1 MTAEELQ
8 ARLKA
13 FALMLRFG
21 HDLFGAKDFDAAATM
36 AASNARG
43 ILNFTTS
50 TLVEVREGVVT
61 VLAQYGQPLVNAHSA
76 LAEET
81 RDAVLAWLASANPE
95 ADNRAG
101 KNFFVRLPLPA
112 NTAGADFTFVWV
124 LEYDGEM
131 PRYVPDTAKMLA
143 ASVGEGLCYQRL
155 CKDRGFSVRRHLSR
169 RWVWWLLA
177 LAAAAGML
185 VPVRESVTAEFSV
198 VAPEVTAAYAW
209 FDGPIAAC
217 RLQDGARVKAG
228 DLVAE
233 YETGAIAY
241 RFEAAQ
247 SQLREIEAELAL
259 ERQNAFAD
267 PERLGKV
274 KLLEARRE
282 TAQVSVEEAKWHLD
296 HAKLVAP
303 ADGVLSLA
311 DGRAELLTGK
321 AVRTGDRL
329 FSIMGGEGFVAEIP
343 VNERDAS
350 LLGDELAAE
359 LFLHT
364 APDRR
369 IAAEVTEVPSFPQLT
384 EQKTYAY
391 VVRAKM
397 ESGVDCRYGMR
408 GIAKVYGS
416 PRAFGW
422 GMLKS
427 AILWCRGL

>member
-1 MTAEELQ
+1 MGMEELQ
-8 ARLKA
+8 ARLKV

-50 TLVEVREGVVT
+50 TLIEVREGAAS
-61 VLAQYGQPLVNAHSA
+61 VLAQYGQPVVNAHSA
-76 LAEET
+76 LAEAT
-81 RDAVLAWLASANPE
+81 KDAVLAWLAAEDPE
-95 ADNRAG
+95 ANNRVG
-101 KNFFVRLPLPA
+101 KNLFVRLPLPA
-112 NTAGADFTFVWV
+112 NTAGCDFTFVWV
-124 LEYDGEM
+124 LEYEGEV
-131 PRYVPDTAKMLA
+131 PRYVPDAAKMLA
-143 ASVGEGLCYQRL
+143 TSVGEGLCYQRL

-169 RWVWWLLA
+169 RWLWWLLA
-177 LAAAAGML
+177 LAAAVGML
-185 VPVRESVTAEFSV
+185 VPVRESVSAEFSV
-198 VAPEVTAAYAW
+198 VAPEVTTVYAW
-209 FDGPIAAC
+209 FDGPIAVC
-217 RLQDGARVKAG
+217 RLQDGARVKRG
-228 DLVAE
+228 DLIAE
-233 YETGAIAY
+233 YETSVIAY
-241 RFEAAQ
+241 RHEAAC
-247 SQLREIEAELAL
+247 SQLGEIEAELEL
-259 ERQNAFAD
+259 ERQNAFSD
-267 PERLGKV
+267 PSRLGKV
-274 KLLEARRE
+274 KLLEAQRE
-282 TAQVSVEEAKWHLD
+282 TARISVEESQWYLD

-329 FSIMGGEGFVAEIP
+329 FSVMGGAGYVAEIP

-350 LLGDELAAE
+350 LLGDGLAVE

-364 APDRR
+364 APDRL
-369 IAAEVTEVPSFPQLT
+369 IAADVTEVPKFPTLT

-397 ESGVDCRYGMR
+397 ESGADCRYGMR

-416 PRAFGW
+416 LRAFGW